1 MSRTLFVLTLAA
13 ALLSAPFV
21 PAQAASKA
29 QHATQQ
35 AASSADPELATLK
48 VTRAALAAQVKA
60 RKAETQKA
68 KLRAQIEALQAKLND
83 E

>member
-1 MSRTLFVLTLAA
+1 MTRTLFALTLAA

-21 PAQAASKA
+21 PAQAATKA

-35 AASSADPELATLK
+35 AADPELATLK
-48 VTRAALAAQVKA
+48 ATRAALAAQLKA

-68 KLRAQIEALQAKLND
+68 KLRAQIEALQAKLAD

>member
-1 MSRTLFVLTLAA
+1 MPRTLFALTLAA

-21 PAQAASKA
+21 PAQAATKA

-35 AASSADPELATLK
+35 AASADPELATLK
-48 VTRAALAAQVKA
+48 ATRAALAAQVKA

-68 KLRAQIEALQAKLND
+68 KLRAQIEALQAKLAD